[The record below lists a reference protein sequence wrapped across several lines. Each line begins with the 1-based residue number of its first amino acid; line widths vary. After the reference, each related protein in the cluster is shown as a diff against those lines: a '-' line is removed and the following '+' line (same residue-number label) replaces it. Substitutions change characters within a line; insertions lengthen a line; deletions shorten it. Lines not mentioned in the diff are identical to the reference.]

1 MPFNIAL
8 ETFNIMMS
16 IKFGD
21 DKKMRSDQMVISRE
35 DYQNFKERSYEM
47 PSYKVRYLKNKQK
60 RERSKIKY

>member
-1 MPFNIAL
+1 
-8 ETFNIMMS
+8 MMN

-21 DKKMRSDQMVISRE
+21 DKKMSSEQMVISRE
-35 DYQNFKERSYEM
+35 DWQNYKERVYEM